1 MKTELGQNLIPSDST
16 ELQFGELASRLET
29 LEREA
34 VDAYTPI
41 VGELILTGG
50 RDANEI
56 ERALNGLL
64 GFCGNES
71 ALQLYRRLCR
81 HYYSIDP
88 AATVEYVHAYRDMWD
103 SDANAEA
110 SS

>member
-1 MKTELGQNLIPSDST
+1 MKTKIGRNLIPSNST
-16 ELQFGELASRLET
+16 ELQFGELASRLVT
-29 LEREA
+29 LARKA

-41 VGELILTGG
+41 VGELILAKS
-50 RDANEI
+50 RDATEI
-56 ERALNGLL
+56 ERMLDGLL

-88 AATVEYVHAYRDMWD
+88 ASTVEYVHAYRDMWD
-103 SDANAEA
+103 SDANMEA